1 MEVVSRKTRA
11 TFFKD
16 EVTGRP
22 RVLIKAIGDP
32 NSIIQKVEPRHIE
45 RFPNEWK
52 AFEAGMSE
60 PEIVGTPLM
69 EVPGV
74 NKDVAL
80 QMKLKGVRTA
90 EELAALDDAACNA
103 VGMGTLTFRKIAR
116 LLLQTKKLEAEAEMM
131 PRRGRPPKTESEPA
145 PAV

>member
-11 TFFKD
+11 KFFKD

-22 RVLIKAIGDP
+22 MVHIHAVGDP
-32 NSIIQKVEPRHIE
+32 CDIIQKVEPRHIQ
-45 RFPNEWK
+45 RWPAEWK
-52 AFEAGMSE
+52 AFEEGQSE
-60 PEIVGTPLM
+60 PEIIGTPLM
-69 EVPGV
+69 EGPGV
-74 NKDVAL
+74 DKDKAMQL
-80 QMKLKGVRTA
+80 KLKGVRTA

-116 LLLQTKKLEAEAEMM
+116 LLIQTRKLEAEAEA
-131 PRRGRPPKTESEPA
+131 PRRGRPPKVETESA

>member
-11 TFFKD
+11 KFFKD

-22 RVLIKAIGDP
+22 MVHIHAVGDP
-32 NSIIQKVEPRHIE
+32 CDIIQKVEPRHIQ
-45 RFPNEWK
+45 RWPAEWK
-52 AFEAGMSE
+52 AFEEGQSE

-69 EVPGV
+69 EVPGID
-74 NKDVAL
+74 KDKAMQL
-80 QMKLKGVRTA
+80 KLKGVRTA

-116 LLLQTKKLEAEAEMM
+116 LLIQTKKLEAEAEMT
-131 PRRGRPPKTESEPA
+131 PRRGRPPKTEADA
-145 PAV
+145 PATV